1 MSCVAGLLEY
11 DCKAMP
17 NSLLDL
23 ESVRCFVVASKK
35 GSFRA
40 AAQEVH
46 LSPPAFGDR
55 IRRLEEDL
63 GLRLFERTTRKVAL
77 TEVGRRFVPEA
88 ENLLDTA
95 AACRA
100 RLTADAEQALPFAL
114 TVGTRYELG
123 LSWLVPAL
131 DKLAAAQPERT
142 LHLYFGDSED
152 LLRQLELGR
161 IDVMVSSSRL
171 PLTHLDYAP
180 LHDETYVFVAH
191 KTLVEQDRLRNAQD
205 ASRHTL
211 IDAHPDLPLFRYFLD
226 AAPPE
231 PAWRFARVEAMGTIA
246 AVRQRITAG
255 KGVGVLPEYFV
266 QKDLQAGRLVRLLPG
281 QELKQDVFR
290 LIWPR
295 DHRRAA
301 QMPALARQLEALPLR

>member
-1 MSCVAGLLEY
+1 MSRVAELFEY

-23 ESVRCFVVASKK
+23 ESVRCFLTASKR

-40 AAQEVH
+40 AAADVH

-77 TEVGRRFVPEA
+77 TDAGRRFVPEA
-88 ENLLDTA
+88 EHLLETV

-100 RLTADAEQALPFAL
+100 RLQVDSEQALPFEL
-114 TVGTRYELG
+114 TLGTRYELG

-131 DKLAAAQPERT
+131 DKLAQAHPERT

-152 LLRQLELGR
+152 LLRQLQGGR
-161 IDVMVSSSRL
+161 IDALVSSSRL
-171 PLTHLDYAP
+171 PLTQLDYAP
-180 LHDETYVFVAH
+180 LHDETYVFVGSP
-191 KTLVEQDRLRNAQD
+191 KLVAQQDLQGPEQVAEL
-205 ASRHTL
+205 TL

-231 PAWRFARVEAMGTIA
+231 PAWRFRRVQSMGTIA
-246 AVRQRITAG
+246 AVRQRILTG
-255 KGVGVLPEYFV
+255 KGVGVLPEYFAK
-266 QKDLQAGRLVRLLPG
+266 KDLKAGRLIRLMPQ

-290 LIWPR
+290 LIWPTE
-295 DHRRAA
+295 HRRAS